1 LLKNIEMWD
10 IKMKPTLIEPGQEL
24 EPVKVTAVV
33 RQKDF
38 RKLVGKI

>member
-1 LLKNIEMWD
+1 
-10 IKMKPTLIEPGQEL
+10 MKLILREPGQEL
-24 EPVKVTAVV
+24 EPVKATAVV